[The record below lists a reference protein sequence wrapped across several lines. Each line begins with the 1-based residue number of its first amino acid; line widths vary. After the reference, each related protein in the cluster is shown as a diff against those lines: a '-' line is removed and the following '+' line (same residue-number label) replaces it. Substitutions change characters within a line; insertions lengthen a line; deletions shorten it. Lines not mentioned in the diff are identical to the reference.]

1 MSLFGA
7 TTTFKK
13 DPARARVEEEKMAE
27 KAKKQDTETVS
38 SGIGAVLE
46 RHLDTITGPA
56 TNDGS
61 EKNSERS
68 NLEKMERELHGDS
81 EYERLREEEKREEFE
96 YGLHKARIEDDFRR
110 AEDSQATPGEDTG
123 QLPSDIND
131 MRAYSDLPGKT
142 GVTGI
147 TRYGSDDSSDLLPP
161 PTTSYG
167 GSEIS
172 FPSRTPRERVTTPLQ
187 STNYEGSLM
196 GLPLSALNELTEDAF
211 PTPRASAGIIARR
224 YIQSEENTTQHAE
237 EEGGMEETLKVYTP
251 IPRKFELS
259 DSTDNEDDMMTEVE
273 WRDESPYMTPTKKGK
288 KRNKGMGVRRP
299 KTPEQP
305 ILNMLHT
312 PGRRKLDSDWAKP
325 AELLTNE
332 NGPVNL
338 EAFVGEYLSNT
349 NGLRDFMATHQ
360 LHDER
365 YDEWCLKQAEF
376 MAARQNHTDAAV
388 GSTQKIAQNILTELE
403 LEREYARERAEKLDE
418 RLSKIEKKLAKI
430 APVNMAKTIENALSG
445 CMDRMIDQ
453 LTDRVV
459 KRFEDAAEEDRKK
472 GEIRRGKQVEA
483 TPENGQDMSD
493 VEFEPGATFSV
504 EENEK
509 VARVLEQMEV
519 EEQQLEASKHAPVI
533 PPGEKR
539 QEWPRFTPSGQ
550 VMIAKSPIVPAVPEQ
565 KKKEEK
571 KPEVKET
578 PKGPKAGE
586 KKKPEV
592 KKPAQQQPAKKPEA
606 KKKETWAQRAA
617 TPPPPKKQPEQRQ
630 QQQQSGQQLKKKGD
644 GFVEV
649 KRGKKQEEMKPVPPG
664 QNSMEKRRVT
674 FKRDNG
680 LPLSQKKDLHISSEV
695 NRALFEAKVP
705 HCVRIQGVTRNTRG
719 CLSTI
724 TTPAATAGMLIRYQ
738 EIVIKAARK
747 VDAGIVDIEM
757 NELWERVKMHGVNF
771 DRYLGKKTGGGLEK
785 LRQELLAENEGVV
798 LPLTITWIGGPKD
811 VQKKKAEGKKASS
824 VVFAVKGSK
833 MAEKVLK
840 GGFRAAGVKYDVEKF
855 VNAGPD
861 SFCGVCSRWGHVD
874 AKCGSLKMPACMLCA
889 GRHLTKDH
897 KCNVV
902 GCKANA
908 GQNCAHN
915 VDKCVN
921 CKGNHITKA
930 NCCVKKQEAI
940 KVAREERRTWKE
952 REGERRNIITDQ
964 QKMPDQTE
972 DGGPSTADAE
982 EKDQNE
988 EQNDKK
994 LEVQVESTQE
1004 TEGQS
1009 SNAGTQETLMKSW

>member
-1 MSLFGA
+1 MSLLGA

-13 DPARARVEEEKMAE
+13 AVARMRAEESRSGSEAPK
-27 KAKKQDTETVS
+27 KAQSTTTTTS
-38 SGIGAVLE
+38 SGIGEVLD
-46 RHLDTITGPA
+46 RHNEITGPLPTDPDGTA
-56 TNDGS
+56 TTS
-61 EKNSERS
+61 EIA
-68 NLEKMERELHGDS
+68 
-81 EYERLREEEKREEFE
+81 REELGDYLGVQQAAVTLTREQFNQGVRIHNAEVRAEGHPSQVIEPIWRENSVIDE
-96 YGLHKARIEDDFRR
+96 YGNRR
-110 AEDSQATPGEDTG
+110 KHEVHTIS
-123 QLPSDIND
+123 
-131 MRAYSDLPGKT
+131 
-142 GVTGI
+142 
-147 TRYGSDDSSDLLPP
+147 SDDSSELSPP

-172 FPSRTPRERVTTPLQ
+172 FPSKTPEERVQSPLP

-196 GLPLSALNELTEDAF
+196 GLPLSALNALSDDPF
-211 PTPRASAGIIARR
+211 STPRASAGIIARR
-224 YIQSEENTTQHAE
+224 YIQSEENATQDAE
-237 EEGGMEETLKVYTP
+237 EEGGMEETRKVYTP
-251 IPRKFELS
+251 IPRKFEVS
-259 DSTDNEDDMMTEVE
+259 DSSDNEDDTMTEVE

-288 KRNKGMGVRRP
+288 KRNKGKGVRRP
-299 KTPEQP
+299 ATPKRP
-305 ILNMLHT
+305 IPNMPQT
-312 PGRRKLDSDWAKP
+312 PSRRKLEADWAKP
-325 AELLTNE
+325 AESLANE

-338 EAFVGEYLSNT
+338 EAFIGEYLRNT
-349 NGLRDFMATHQ
+349 NGLRDYMATSQ

-376 MAARQNHTDAAV
+376 MAARQNHTDAGV
-388 GSTQKIAQNILTELE
+388 TSVRRTSEKILTEVE
-403 LEREYARERAEKLDE
+403 LSREYEEKRTEKLDQ
-418 RLSKIEKKLAKI
+418 RLEKIEKKVAKL
-430 APVNMAKTIENALSG
+430 APVNMAKTIENAMSA
-445 CMDRMIDQ
+445 CMEKMVDQ

-459 KRFEDAAEEDRKK
+459 KRFEDMAEESRKK
-472 GEIRRGKQVEA
+472 DEIRRGKQVEA
-483 TPENGQDMSD
+483 TPEEEEMSD
-493 VEFEPGATFSV
+493 IEFEPGATFST

-509 VARVLEQMEV
+509 VERAIRAEMEV
-519 EEQQLEASKHAPVI
+519 DEQELEASKHAPVI

-539 QEWPRFTPSGQ
+539 QEFPRFAPSGQ
-550 VMIAKSPIVPAVPEQ
+550 VTIAKRPVVPAVPEQ
-565 KKKEEK
+565 KKKKGE
-571 KPEVKET
+571 KPEVKEV
-578 PKGPKAGE
+578 PKGPKAGT
-586 KKKPEV
+586 KKPEV
-592 KKPAQQQPAKKPEA
+592 KKPVQQQPAKKPEE

-617 TPPPPKKQPEQRQ
+617 APPPPKKQPEQRQ
-630 QQQQSGQQLKKKGD
+630 QQQQSGQQQKKKGD

-649 KRGKKQEEMKPVPPG
+649 KRQQKKDEMKPVPPG

-680 LPLSQKKDLHISSEV
+680 LPVSQKKDLDISSEV

-705 HCVRIQGVTRNTRG
+705 HFVRIQGVTKNTRG

-724 TTPAATAGMLIRYQ
+724 TTPLATAEMLIRYR

-747 VDAGIVDIEM
+747 VDAGIVDIET
-757 NELWERVKMHGVNF
+757 NELWEKVKMHGVNF

-785 LRQELLAENEGVV
+785 LRQELQAENEGVV
-798 LPLTITWIGGPKD
+798 LPLAISWIGGPKD

-840 GGFRAAGVKYDVEKF
+840 GGLRAAGMKFDVEKF
-855 VNAGPD
+855 INAGPD
-861 SFCGVCSRWGHVD
+861 SFCGVCSRWGHVE

-921 CKGNHITKA
+921 CKGNHIAKA

-952 REGERRNIITDQ
+952 REGERRNITTDQ
-964 QKMPDQTE
+964 QKKPDHTE

-982 EKDQNE
+982 KKA
-988 EQNDKK
+988 QNDEQIEKEP
-994 LEVQVESTQE
+994 EVQVVATQE
-1004 TEGQS
+1004 TEGES
-1009 SNAGTQETLMKSW
+1009 SNAGTQETPMKSW

>member
-7 TTTFKK
+7 KRQLNLKESLKK
-13 DPARARVEEEKMAE
+13 AKENLEEKESGAQSTM
-27 KAKKQDTETVS
+27 TTS
-38 SGIGAVLE
+38 SGIGEVLD
-46 RHLDTITGPA
+46 RHNEITGSLPTDPDGTA
-56 TNDGS
+56 TTS
-61 EKNSERS
+61 EIA
-68 NLEKMERELHGDS
+68 
-81 EYERLREEEKREEFE
+81 REELGDYLGVQQAAVTLTREQFNQGVRIHNAEVRAEGHPSQVIEPIWRENSVVDE
-96 YGLHKARIEDDFRR
+96 YGNRR
-110 AEDSQATPGEDTG
+110 KHEVHTIS
-123 QLPSDIND
+123 SD
-131 MRAYSDLPGKT
+131 
-142 GVTGI
+142 
-147 TRYGSDDSSDLLPP
+147 DDSSLSPP

-172 FPSRTPRERVTTPLQ
+172 FPSQTPRERVATPLP
-187 STNYEGSLM
+187 STNYEGSLK
-196 GLPLSALNELTEDAF
+196 GLPLSALNAITDDPF
-211 PTPRASAGIIARR
+211 STPRASAGIIAQR
-224 YIQSEENTTQHAE
+224 YIQSEENTTQDAE
-237 EEGGMEETLKVYTP
+237 EEGGMEETRKVYTP
-251 IPRKFELS
+251 IPRKFEVS
-259 DSTDNEDDMMTEVE
+259 DSSDSEDDAMTEVE

-288 KRNKGMGVRRP
+288 KRNKGKGVRRP
-299 KTPEQP
+299 VTPERP
-305 ILNMLHT
+305 IPNMPQT
-312 PGRRKLDSDWAKP
+312 PSRKRLEADWAKP
-325 AELLTNE
+325 AETLTNE

-338 EAFVGEYLSNT
+338 EAFIGEYLRNT
-349 NGLRDFMATHQ
+349 NGLRDYMATNQ

-376 MAARQNHTDAAV
+376 MAARQNHTDAGV
-388 GSTQKIAQNILTELE
+388 TSNRKTSEKILTEVE
-403 LEREYARERAEKLDE
+403 LSREYQEKRAEKLDQ
-418 RLSKIEKKLAKI
+418 RLEKIERKVARL
-430 APVNMAKTIENALSG
+430 APVNMAKTIENAMSA
-445 CMDRMIDQ
+445 CMDKLVDQ

-459 KRFEDAAEEDRKK
+459 KRFEDAAEESRKK
-472 GEIRRGKQVEA
+472 DEIRRGKQVEA
-483 TPENGQDMSD
+483 TPENSQDMSD
-493 VEFEPGATFSV
+493 LEFEPGATFSM

-509 VARVLEQMEV
+509 VERAIRAEMEV
-519 EEQQLEASKHAPVI
+519 DEQELEASKHAPVI

-539 QEWPRFTPSGQ
+539 QEFPRFTPSGQ
-550 VMIAKSPIVPAVPEQ
+550 VTIAKRPVVPAVPEQ
-565 KKKEEK
+565 KKKEVK
-571 KPEVKET
+571 KPEVKEV

-592 KKPAQQQPAKKPEA
+592 KKPAQQQPAKKPEE
-606 KKKETWAQRAA
+606 KKKETWAQRTAA
-617 TPPPPKKQPEQRQ
+617 PPPPKKQPEQRQ
-630 QQQQSGQQLKKKGD
+630 QQQQSGQQQKKKGD

-649 KRGKKQEEMKPVPPG
+649 KRQQKKEEMKPVPPG

-680 LPLSQKKDLHISSEV
+680 LPLSQKKDLDISSEV

-705 HCVRIQGVTRNTRG
+705 HFVRIQGVTKNTRG

-724 TTPAATAGMLIRYQ
+724 TTPAATAEMLIRYR

-747 VDAGIVDIEM
+747 VDAGIVDIET

-785 LRQELLAENEGVV
+785 LRQELQAENEGVV
-798 LPLTITWIGGPKD
+798 LPLAINWIGGPKD
-811 VQKKKAEGKKASS
+811 VQKKKVEGKKASS

-840 GGFRAAGVKYDVEKF
+840 GGLRAAGVKYDVEKF

-921 CKGNHITKA
+921 CKGNHIAKA

-952 REGERRNIITDQ
+952 REGERRNITTDQ
-964 QKMPDQTE
+964 QKKPDQTE
-972 DGGPSTADAE
+972 DGGPSTAEAE
-982 EKDQNE
+982 KKA
-988 EQNDKK
+988 QNDEQIEQEP
-994 LEVQVESTQE
+994 EVQVVATQV

-1009 SNAGTQETLMKSW
+1009 SNAGTQEPPMKSW

>member
-1 MSLFGA
+1 MS
-7 TTTFKK
+7 TFQK
-13 DPARARVEEEKMAE
+13 ALGRLAESTREEKA
-27 KAKKQDTETVS
+27 AGVASTVPTEES
-38 SGIGAVLE
+38 SHIGEL
-46 RHLDTITGPA
+46 LDKITGPLVE
-56 TNDGS
+56 DGTVMNS
-61 EKNSERS
+61 EVAREEREFFGTAEYKRLRAEEKN
-68 NLEKMERELHGDS
+68 D
-81 EYERLREEEKREEFE
+81 EFE
-96 YGLHKARIEDDFRR
+96 YGVHKARIEDELRR
-110 AEDSQATPGEDTG
+110 AKDSQATSRVDTG
-123 QLPSDIND
+123 QLPSDLGD
-131 MRAYSDLPGKT
+131 MRAYSDLTGKT

-147 TRYGSDDSSDLLPP
+147 TRYGSDDSSELSPP

-172 FPSRTPRERVTTPLQ
+172 FPSQTPRERVQSPLP

-196 GLPLSALNELTEDAF
+196 GLPLSALNALSEDPF
-211 PTPRASAGIIARR
+211 STPRASAGIIARR
-224 YIQSEENTTQHAE
+224 YIQSEENATQYAE
-237 EEGGMEETLKVYTP
+237 EEGGMEETRKVYTP
-251 IPRKFELS
+251 IPRKFEAS
-259 DSTDNEDDMMTEVE
+259 DSSDNEDDAMTEVE

-288 KRNKGMGVRRP
+288 KRNKGKGVKRP
-299 KTPEQP
+299 TTPDQP
-305 ILNMLHT
+305 IPNMPQT
-312 PGRRKLDSDWAKP
+312 PSRKKLEADWAKP
-325 AELLTNE
+325 AESLTNE

-338 EAFVGEYLSNT
+338 EAFIGEYLRNT
-349 NGLRDFMATHQ
+349 NGLRDYMATSQ

-376 MAARQNHTDAAV
+376 MAARQNHTDAGV
-388 GSTQKIAQNILTELE
+388 TSVRRTSEKVLTEVE
-403 LEREYARERAEKLDE
+403 LSREYEEKRAEKLDQ
-418 RLSKIEKKLAKI
+418 RLEKIEKKMVRL
-430 APVNMAKTIENALSG
+430 APVNMAKTIENAMSA
-445 CMDRMIDQ
+445 CMEKMVDQ

-459 KRFEDAAEEDRKK
+459 KRFEDAVEESRKK
-472 GEIRRGKQVEA
+472 DEIRRGKQVEA
-483 TPENGQDMSD
+483 TPEEKEMSD
-493 VEFEPGATFSV
+493 IEFEPGATFSA

-509 VARVLEQMEV
+509 VEKVIRAEMEV
-519 EEQQLEASKHAPVI
+519 DEQELEASKHAPVI

-539 QEWPRFTPSGQ
+539 QEFPRFTPSGQ
-550 VMIAKSPIVPAVPEQ
+550 VTIAKRPVVPAVPEQ
-565 KKKEEK
+565 KKKEGK
-571 KPEVKET
+571 KQEVKET

-592 KKPAQQQPAKKPEA
+592 RKPTQQQPAKKPEE
-606 KKKETWAQRAA
+606 KKKDTWAQRAVA
-617 TPPPPKKQPEQRQ
+617 PPPPSKKQPEQRQ
-630 QQQQSGQQLKKKGD
+630 QQQQSGQQQKKKGD

-649 KRGKKQEEMKPVPPG
+649 KRQQKKDEMKPVPPG

-680 LPLSQKKDLHISSEV
+680 LPLSQKKDLDISLEV

-705 HCVRIQGVTRNTRG
+705 HFVRIQGVTKNTRG

-724 TTPAATAGMLIRYQ
+724 TTPAATAEMLIRYR

-747 VDAGIVDIEM
+747 VDAGIVDIET

-785 LRQELLAENEGVV
+785 LRQELQAENEGVV
-798 LPLTITWIGGPKD
+798 LPLAINWIGGPKD
-811 VQKKKAEGKKASS
+811 VQKKKAEGKIASS

-840 GGFRAAGVKYDVEKF
+840 GGLRAAGVKYDVEKF

-902 GCKANA
+902 RCKANA
-908 GQNCAHN
+908 GQNCTHN

-921 CKGNHITKA
+921 CKGNHIAKA
-930 NCCVKKQEAI
+930 NVCVKKQEAI
-940 KVAREERRTWKE
+940 KTTREERRTWKE
-952 REGERRNIITDQ
+952 REGERRNITTDQ
-964 QKMPDQTE
+964 QKKPEHTE
-972 DGGPSTADAE
+972 DGEPPTAEAE
-982 EKDQNE
+982 KKV
-988 EQNDKK
+988 QNDEQVEKEP
-994 LEVQVESTQE
+994 EVQVVATQV

-1009 SNAGTQETLMKSW
+1009 SNAGTQETPMKSW